1 MKIEWTLSPKNIK
14 LRKKGNHYDCING
27 DDFVAF
33 RCVSGVY
40 KSFADSFQT
49 VQPFDSVS
57 FGESYER
64 ACLDFRKSFRE
75 SKGREFEQENE
86 AIISRFAQIYLKANG
101 HLSAFVY
108 GGSRAGLYRNGH
120 VIALQEQ
127 STICQE
133 GDVVFLNLE
142 GETGIQKLMETG
154 DFTLANS
161 DYPAL
166 IFELKKNLDVPASP
180 SPFTAPVIIAVDTV
194 EEKKPIKA
202 TAVSPESVSPST
214 PPLVEE
220 KDKPKKG
227 WLKTV
232 GIAMIVGLAGTG
244 SWFGYDHYAKT
255 SVTGLPD
262 TTAFVSLDTL
272 ANAAHTAS
280 IPEPKPT
287 QNENFTATDRILK
300 EYYGGTPRDIH
311 LLDRA
316 IVSLKKEAEKNPV
329 EAATRQNELTKER
342 QDLMKQLSEQF
353 NEFLSKA
360 QLSIE
365 EGRLEDADKALA
377 NAGRY
382 LDATFRNLVTTDT
395 QVRTMKTEL
404 SNRKKNLKQLMND
417 DFK

>member
-14 LRKKGNHYDCING
+14 LRKKGNHYDCINSN
-27 DDFVAF
+27 DFVAL

-49 VQPFDSVS
+49 VQPFDPVS
-57 FGESYER
+57 FGKSFEQ

-101 HLSAFVY
+101 HLSAFAY

-120 VIALQEQ
+120 VTALQEQ
-127 STICQE
+127 GTICQE
-133 GDVVFLNLE
+133 GDVVFVNLE

-154 DFTLANS
+154 DFTLTNS
-161 DYPAL
+161 DYPVL
-166 IFELKKNLDVPASP
+166 IFEVKKSLNVSSFPTPVVPPAIVP
-180 SPFTAPVIIAVDTV
+180 ITKD
-194 EEKKPIKA
+194 ELNPIKKA
-202 TAVSPESVSPST
+202 EVFSEPVPPFT
-214 PPLVEE
+214 PPLVQE

-232 GIAMIVGLAGTG
+232 GIAMIIGLAGIG
-244 SWFGYDHYAKT
+244 SWFGYNHYAKT
-255 SVTGLPD
+255 SANGSRD
-262 TTAFVSLDTL
+262 TPAFVSLNTPAD
-272 ANAAHTAS
+272 AAHTAS
-280 IPEPKPT
+280 IPESKPVP
-287 QNENFTATDRILK
+287 NENFAAADRILK
-300 EYYGGTPRDIH
+300 EYYGGPSRDIQ

-316 IVSLKKEAEKNPV
+316 IESLKKDAGKNPV
-329 EAATRQNELTKER
+329 EAAMRQNELLKER

-353 NEFLSKA
+353 NEFLGRA

-382 LDATFRNLVTTDT
+382 LDETFRDLVNTDT
-395 QVRTMKTEL
+395 KVRTMKMEL
-404 SNRKKNLKQLMND
+404 GNRKKTLKQLMND
-417 DFK
+417 DFQ